1 MHFATY
7 FDYFGVHLKL
17 IERGAPFSFI
27 RMLMALY
34 SGLQCDDDDD
44 DDDSF
49 CLTSLLI
56 SVMMSDSV
64 LSYGMVL

>member
-1 MHFATY
+1 
-7 FDYFGVHLKL
+7 
-17 IERGAPFSFI
+17 
-27 RMLMALY
+27 MLMALY